1 MQPNPPMLELTD
13 TLYKSKILILNTF
26 LPGKAMAKRDGA
38 HVSKGASVLIKQ
50 AGVTPHMS
58 RVTKSLGFPPF
69 VSDVLY
75 SLDFLLHVT
84 AITPYIKYVTGDLVS
99 A

>member
-1 MQPNPPMLELTD
+1 MLELTD

-26 LPGKAMAKRDGA
+26 LPGKAMSKCDGA

-58 RVTKSLGFPPF
+58 RVTKSLDFPPF
-69 VSDVLY
+69 ISDALY
-75 SLDFLLHVT
+75 SLDFLLRVK